1 MSQTIPTT
9 IPPELH
15 YEHQKV
21 IHICDL
27 MRSVNL
33 TPKKIMKA
41 LLTHKNMAVKTRRA
55 IWGSN
60 DSWDSTDLE
69 IVNNIR
75 GLVCD
80 HLEGKEN
87 CKDYILDQAKFYVAL
102 DGSQHTNEKE
112 SLGLMQRR
120 VEARLSRDQHVLATG
135 APFLYELIK
144 SKVTRSDL
152 DGIEEDNTK
161 DLQSLVDL
169 EGDTLLY
176 DFSEG
181 RGTRADRRAHSHFRA
196 VVKSQI
202 AHVLFSCMAK
212 VKDTESVPSHPP
224 PIDPIRP
231 HIPDMT
237 MLKFVIASDNS
248 SEGIGEVLQ
257 GINNQTNKTNLEA
270 YYGRTYCN
278 LKSLRAL
285 RRPTIHQDESVA
297 NVFMLL
303 GASHI
308 LWDIAQA
315 IFLLHY
321 GDSFN
326 SEDLGAWHTLDLLGC
341 SADHP
346 VTKKDFNLMISN
358 MQWVHELRQDMA
370 GLSGQEYIQQ
380 SHKCRLTT
388 DSIDSFLQMAAQYD
402 PFCKFDKVYSFVPA
416 AITNIYKKGM
426 KYIKENSK
434 STNIDKI
441 NRFNPAYTLSYVT
454 FQIDDPGSDEE
465 QELTTRTKNL
475 N

>member
-181 RGTRADRRAHSHFRA
+181 RGTRADRRAHSIALATSSMIGFTCNRRNNGLQLANSVSLVACGVTKRVASYLHWLGLASSRKTA
-196 VVKSQI
+196 NMALGSLGWCVKKKIIQKVKS
-202 AHVLFSCMAK
+202 ATVLQPIICIDNIDFKQRVHTKIVETKSCMFHG
-212 VKDTESVPSHPP
+212 TWGYLHS
-224 PIDPIRP
+224 IDPQLLSQVDP
-231 HIPDMT
+231 
-237 MLKFVIASDNS
+237 SD
-248 SEGIGEVLQ
+248 L
-257 GINNQTNKTNLEA
+257 T
-270 YYGRTYCN
+270 
-278 LKSLRAL
+278 
-285 RRPTIHQDESVA
+285 
-297 NVFMLL
+297 L
-303 GASHI
+303 GS
-308 LWDIAQA
+308 
-315 IFLLHY
+315 
-321 GDSFN
+321 
-326 SEDLGAWHTLDLLGC
+326 
-341 SADHP
+341 
-346 VTKKDFNLMISN
+346 
-358 MQWVHELRQDMA
+358 
-370 GLSGQEYIQQ
+370 
-380 SHKCRLTT
+380 
-388 DSIDSFLQMAAQYD
+388 
-402 PFCKFDKVYSFVPA
+402 
-416 AITNIYKKGM
+416 YKKS
-426 KYIKENSK
+426 IED
-434 STNIDKI
+434 STH
-441 NRFNPAYTLSYVT
+441 
-454 FQIDDPGSDEE
+454 
-465 QELTTRTKNL
+465 
-475 N
+475 

>member
-1 MSQTIPTT
+1 MK
-9 IPPELH
+9 LH

-181 RGTRADRRAHSHFRA
+181 RGTRADRRAHS
-196 VVKSQI
+196 
-202 AHVLFSCMAK
+202 
-212 VKDTESVPSHPP
+212 
-224 PIDPIRP
+224 
-231 HIPDMT
+231 
-237 MLKFVIASDNS
+237 
-248 SEGIGEVLQ
+248 
-257 GINNQTNKTNLEA
+257 
-270 YYGRTYCN
+270 
-278 LKSLRAL
+278 
-285 RRPTIHQDESVA
+285 
-297 NVFMLL
+297 
-303 GASHI
+303 
-308 LWDIAQA
+308 
-315 IFLLHY
+315 
-321 GDSFN
+321 
-326 SEDLGAWHTLDLLGC
+326 
-341 SADHP
+341 
-346 VTKKDFNLMISN
+346 
-358 MQWVHELRQDMA
+358 LRQDMA